1 MNRSNVVLDRQPR
14 NTLCI
19 WGTWHVIAASFKIGQ
34 EEGDY
39 SINDP
44 GTTGNAKLRS
54 LSHITTKIK
63 SQMDLII
70 IKILNYQ
77 PKWNNGSK

>member
-1 MNRSNVVLDRQPR
+1 MHWHKTQWTDQILYWIDSTE
-14 NTLCI
+14 TLCI

-44 GTTGNAKLRS
+44 GTTGYAKLRS
-54 LSHITTKIK
+54 LYHYK
-63 SQMDLII
+63 
-70 IKILNYQ
+70 N
-77 PKWNNGSK
+77 